1 MVATVI
7 PATRAQPFVKNGCPS
22 QCGNVTIPYP
32 FGTKEVAV
40 LTTVARDCYRPPRLP
55 FLTPETTIP
64 LSSLSIYNISST
76 RNKLTAIG
84 CNTYGYLKGYIGNK
98 SYSSGCMSLCD
109 QLDELIIGSC
119 WSIMLLEL
127 VLTISRI
134 YRGLWPKE
142 LIKQR
147 EKFFL
152 QNGGVILQQQLSKFN
167 EAVSVKIHTSE
178 ELNKATNNFNESNT
192 VGRGGH
198 GTVYKGLLCD
208 NRVVAIKKL
217 MIADHSQVEQFTNEV
232 IVLSQVNHRNVV
244 KLFRCLETE
253 VPLLVYKFIANGTLY
268 EHLQSSGLV
277 RECRLRITA
286 ETARALSYSNSAAYP
301 PIIHRDVKSSNI
313 LLDEHYTAKTC
324 FQSSQLTEKSDVYS
338 FRVVLAELLTGRKAL
353 CFQVPEEERN
363 LAMHYVFTLK
373 KDQLFRIIDHHVL
386 VEGNTTQI
394 QVAMLANRCL
404 RVKGK
409 ERPSMKEVATV
420 LEGLR
425 AMLSIR
431 PVSPQESTEGSS
443 SDYGSC

>member
-1 MVATVI
+1 
-7 PATRAQPFVKNGCPS
+7 
-22 QCGNVTIPYP
+22 
-32 FGTKEVAV
+32 
-40 LTTVARDCYRPPRLP
+40 
-55 FLTPETTIP
+55 
-64 LSSLSIYNISST
+64 
-76 RNKLTAIG
+76 
-84 CNTYGYLKGYIGNK
+84 
-98 SYSSGCMSLCD
+98 
-109 QLDELIIGSC
+109 
-119 WSIMLLEL
+119 MLLVL

-152 QNGGVILQQQLSKFN
+152 QNGGIILQQQLSKFN

-178 ELNKATNNFNESNT
+178 ELSKATNNFNESNT
-192 VGRGGH
+192 VGQGDH
-198 GTVYKGLLCD
+198 GTVYKGILCD
-208 NRVVAIKKL
+208 NRVVAIKKS

-268 EHLQSSGLV
+268 EHLQSSGLGQ
-277 RECRLRITA
+277 ECRLRITA

-301 PIIHRDVKSSNI
+301 PIIHRDVN
-313 LLDEHYTAKTC
+313 
-324 FQSSQLTEKSDVYS
+324 QLTEKSDVYS

-425 AMLSIR
+425 AMLSIC
-431 PVSPQESTEGSS
+431 PVSPQESSEGSS

>member
-1 MVATVI
+1 MRQRYNPV
-7 PATRAQPFVKNGCPS
+7 PFRHEGRLFFKPQLLHPLRRIYS
-22 QCGNVTIPYP
+22 LLSTYEIDHHRYRDRRS
-32 FGTKEVAV
+32 VAV

-64 LSSLSIYNISST
+64 LSYLSIYNISST

-167 EAVSVKIHTSE
+167 EAFSVKI
-178 ELNKATNNFNESNT
+178 
-192 VGRGGH
+192 GRGGH

-268 EHLQSSGLV
+268 EHLQSSGLG

>member
-1 MVATVI
+1 
-7 PATRAQPFVKNGCPS
+7 
-22 QCGNVTIPYP
+22 
-32 FGTKEVAV
+32 
-40 LTTVARDCYRPPRLP
+40 
-55 FLTPETTIP
+55 
-64 LSSLSIYNISST
+64 
-76 RNKLTAIG
+76 
-84 CNTYGYLKGYIGNK
+84 
-98 SYSSGCMSLCD
+98 
-109 QLDELIIGSC
+109 
-119 WSIMLLEL
+119 MLLEL

-167 EAVSVKIHTSE
+167 EAFSVKIHKSE

-268 EHLQSSGLV
+268 EHLQSSGLG

-313 LLDEHYTAKTC
+313 LLDEHYTAKVSE
-324 FQSSQLTEKSDVYS
+324 FGAISARD
-338 FRVVLAELLTGRKAL
+338 A
-353 CFQVPEEERN
+353 
-363 LAMHYVFTLK
+363 
-373 KDQLFRIIDHHVL
+373 QLFR
-386 VEGNTTQI
+386 
-394 QVAMLANRCL
+394 LAFNQA
-404 RVKGK
+404 
-409 ERPSMKEVATV
+409 S
-420 LEGLR
+420 
-425 AMLSIR
+425 
-431 PVSPQESTEGSS
+431 
-443 SDYGSC
+443 

>member
-32 FGTKEVAV
+32 FGTKE
-40 LTTVARDCYRPPRLP
+40 
-55 FLTPETTIP
+55 
-64 LSSLSIYNISST
+64 
-76 RNKLTAIG
+76 G
-84 CNTYGYLKGYIGNK
+84 
-98 SYSSGCMSLCD
+98 
-109 QLDELIIGSC
+109 

-152 QNGGVILQQQLSKFN
+152 QNGGIILQQELSKFN

-192 VGRGGH
+192 VGR
-198 GTVYKGLLCD
+198 
-208 NRVVAIKKL
+208 
-217 MIADHSQVEQFTNEV
+217 DHSQVEQFTNEV

-268 EHLQSSGLV
+268 EHLQSSGLG

-313 LLDEHYTAKTC
+313 LFYEHYTAKVSE
-324 FQSSQLTEKSDVYS
+324 FGAISARDAH

-353 CFQVPEEERN
+353 CFQVPKEERN

-431 PVSPQESTEGSS
+431 PVSPQESTKGSS

>member
-1 MVATVI
+1 MMVATVI
-7 PATRAQPFVKNGCPS
+7 PATPAQPFVKNGCPS

-32 FGTKEVAV
+32 FGTKEGCFLNHNFYIHCDESIACLAHMKLIITDIAIEGQLRV
-40 LTTVARDCYRPPRLP
+40 LTTVAQDCYRAPRLP

-76 RNKLTAIG
+76 RSKLTAIG
-84 CNTYGYLKGYIGNK
+84 CNTYGYLKEYIGNK
-98 SYSSGCMSLCD
+98 SYSSG
-109 QLDELIIGSC
+109 
-119 WSIMLLEL
+119 
-127 VLTISRI
+127 
-134 YRGLWPKE
+134 
-142 LIKQR
+142 
-147 EKFFL
+147 F
-152 QNGGVILQQQLSKFN
+152 
-167 EAVSVKIHTSE
+167 
-178 ELNKATNNFNESNT
+178 
-192 VGRGGH
+192 
-198 GTVYKGLLCD
+198 
-208 NRVVAIKKL
+208 
-217 MIADHSQVEQFTNEV
+217 
-232 IVLSQVNHRNVV
+232 NHRNVV
-244 KLFRCLETE
+244 KLFKCLETE

-268 EHLQSSGLV
+268 EPLQSSGLG

-301 PIIHRDVKSSNI
+301 PIIHRD
-313 LLDEHYTAKTC
+313 TC

>member
-1 MVATVI
+1 MMVATVI
-7 PATRAQPFVKNGCPS
+7 PAPRAQPFVKNGCPS

-32 FGTKEVAV
+32 FGTKEGCFLNHNFYIHCDESIACLAHMKLIITDIAIEGQLRV
-40 LTTVARDCYRPPRLP
+40 LTMVARDCYRAPRLP
-55 FLTPETTIP
+55 FLTPETAIP

-98 SYSSGCMSLCD
+98 SYSSGC
-109 QLDELIIGSC
+109 
-119 WSIMLLEL
+119 WSIMLLVL

-134 YRGLWPKE
+134 YR
-142 LIKQR
+142 
-147 EKFFL
+147 
-152 QNGGVILQQQLSKFN
+152 LSKFN
-167 EAVSVKIHTSE
+167 GAVSVKIHTSE

-198 GTVYKGLLCD
+198 GTVYKGILCD
-208 NRVVAIKKL
+208 NRVVAIKKS

-268 EHLQSSGLV
+268 EHLQSSGLG

-313 LLDEHYTAKTC
+313 LLDEHYTAKVSE
-324 FQSSQLTEKSDVYS
+324 FGAISARDAQ
-338 FRVVLAELLTGRKAL
+338 VVLAELLTGRKAL

-404 RVKGK
+404 RVKGT
-409 ERPSMKEVATV
+409 MKEVATV

>member
-1 MVATVI
+1 MMVATVI

-32 FGTKEVAV
+32 FGTKEGCFLNHNFYIHCDESIACLAHMKLIITDIAIEGQLRV
-40 LTTVARDCYRPPRLP
+40 LTTVARDCYRAPRLP

-98 SYSSGCMSLCD
+98 SYSSGC
-109 QLDELIIGSC
+109 

-152 QNGGVILQQQLSKFN
+152 QNGGIILQQELSKFN

-192 VGRGGH
+192 VGR
-198 GTVYKGLLCD
+198 
-208 NRVVAIKKL
+208 
-217 MIADHSQVEQFTNEV
+217 DHSQVEQFTNEV

-268 EHLQSSGLV
+268 EHLQSSGLG

-313 LLDEHYTAKTC
+313 LFYEHYTAKVSE
-324 FQSSQLTEKSDVYS
+324 FGAISARDAQL
-338 FRVVLAELLTGRKAL
+338 FRLAFNQAMPK
-353 CFQVPEEERN
+353 EERN

-431 PVSPQESTEGSS
+431 PVSPQESTKGSS